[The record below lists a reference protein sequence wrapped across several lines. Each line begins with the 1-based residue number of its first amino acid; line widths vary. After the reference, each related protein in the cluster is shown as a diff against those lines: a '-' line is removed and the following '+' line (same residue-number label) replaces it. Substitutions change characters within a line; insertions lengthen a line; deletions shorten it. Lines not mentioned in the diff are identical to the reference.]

1 MEEIVGFNKGDTVEL
16 TNMID
21 SDGGFYERG
30 EHNPTKTEGV
40 ITGEDN
46 AHVGRLLVNW
56 ANGKSN
62 SYLPKNLK
70 LQVDV
75 DPLNFV

>member
-1 MEEIVGFNKGDTVEL
+1 MAEFNEGDTVEL

-21 SDGGFYERG
+21 SDSGMYERG

-40 ITGEDN
+40 IYGEDN
-46 AHVGRLLVNW
+46 AHEGRLLVNW
-56 ANGKSN
+56 SNGKSN

-70 LQVDV
+70 LIK
-75 DPLNFV
+75 